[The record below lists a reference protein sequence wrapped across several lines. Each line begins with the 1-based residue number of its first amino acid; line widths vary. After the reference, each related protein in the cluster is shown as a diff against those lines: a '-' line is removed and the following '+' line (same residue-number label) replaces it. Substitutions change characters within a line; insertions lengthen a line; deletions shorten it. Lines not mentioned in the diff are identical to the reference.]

1 MCDCRKKNEARLT
14 EHFAKQL
21 PEGATGLKVSM
32 GGYAMI
38 FSGPV
43 SSKNYCEVTATYSSP
58 TKGSAKKPSRMREHK
73 ETVSLLGNYCMF
85 CGEKYATEE
94 PKAVAA
100 ASAEVPQ

>member
-1 MCDCRKKNEARLT
+1 MCDCRSKNEERLI

-21 PEGATGLKVSM
+21 PEGATGLKVTL

-43 SSKNYCEVTATYSSP
+43 SMKNYSEVTATYSSP

-85 CGEKYATEE
+85 CGVEYPKNEA
-94 PKAVAA
+94 KAVQ
-100 ASAEVPQ
+100 P